1 MSSHHSRLPRLLAC
15 SAVLVSLF
23 LNACS
28 GASNALPAINSAHRS
43 ASVAPM
49 ALAAPMTSRCQTPL
63 SAPRSGESP
72 LGGANRRQSSTCCAN
87 GSISLGGQCLIFSS
101 GPTPAPNNP
110 APGSGGGSGGS
121 GGNGGSGG
129 SGGGFGGT
137 PIIGGGYPPVP
148 PSPPC
153 NPTCAPQPPHMG
165 GGGGT
170 PSQRFEAIG
179 SMLREKGAAFSFVSS
194 SLANNAVKGFY
205 GNPSSFQ
212 ESFASGEAYQLTW
225 SAQVSEVFN
234 GAPGAAL
241 SNPASLTPTTLIQFS
256 PTQLPPGA
264 SGGSFATTLGSLINE
279 DGSIMTPAQIQ
290 SAFALPSL
298 PQYAN
303 LVSGFNSGSTAYIG
317 FAAPNSWGSGG
328 GLQIFGGSGSTVEGE
343 SVAVSEALSELEAA
357 LNCILG
363 GCGPWS
369 VPIQRK
375 K

>member
-1 MSSHHSRLPRLLAC
+1 MG
-15 SAVLVSLF
+15 SA
-23 LNACS
+23 AR
-28 GASNALPAINSAHRS
+28 RS
-43 ASVAPM
+43 
-49 ALAAPMTSRCQTPL
+49 
-63 SAPRSGESP
+63 
-72 LGGANRRQSSTCCAN
+72 
-87 GSISLGGQCLIFSS
+87 
-101 GPTPAPNNP
+101 
-110 APGSGGGSGGS
+110 
-121 GGNGGSGG
+121 
-129 SGGGFGGT
+129 
-137 PIIGGGYPPVP
+137 IGGGNPPAP

-153 NPTCAPQPPHMG
+153 NPTCAPQPPHAG

-212 ESFASGEAYQLTW
+212 ESFASGEAYELTW
-225 SAQVSEVFN
+225 SEQVSEAFN
-234 GAPGAAL
+234 GAPGASLA
-241 SNPASLTPTTLIQFS
+241 NPASLTPTTLIQFS
-256 PTQLPPGA
+256 PTQLAPGA
-264 SGGSFATTLGSLINE
+264 SGGPFATTLGSLINE

-290 SAFALPSL
+290 SAFSLPSL

-328 GLQIFGGSGSTVEGE
+328 SIQVFGGSASSVEGE
-343 SVAVSEALSELEAA
+343 SVALSEAISDLEAA

>member
-1 MSSHHSRLPRLLAC
+1 MSFSGW
-15 SAVLVSLF
+15 LVS
-23 LNACS
+23 
-28 GASNALPAINSAHRS
+28 
-43 ASVAPM
+43 
-49 ALAAPMTSRCQTPL
+49 
-63 SAPRSGESP
+63 
-72 LGGANRRQSSTCCAN
+72 
-87 GSISLGGQCLIFSS
+87 
-101 GPTPAPNNP
+101 
-110 APGSGGGSGGS
+110 
-121 GGNGGSGG
+121 
-129 SGGGFGGT
+129 
-137 PIIGGGYPPVP
+137 PIIDTEG
-148 PSPPC
+148 
-153 NPTCAPQPPHMG
+153 APQPPHL
-165 GGGGT
+165 GGT
-170 PSQRFEAIG
+170 PGQKFAAIG
-179 SMLREKGAAFSFVSS
+179 TLLRASGAAFTFVSS

-205 GNPSSFQ
+205 GSPSSFQ

-264 SGGSFATTLGSLINE
+264 SGGSFAKTLGSLINE

-328 GLQIFGGSGSTVEGE
+328 GLQIFGGSGSTVEGD

-369 VPIQRK
+369 VPIQRQK
-375 K
+375 